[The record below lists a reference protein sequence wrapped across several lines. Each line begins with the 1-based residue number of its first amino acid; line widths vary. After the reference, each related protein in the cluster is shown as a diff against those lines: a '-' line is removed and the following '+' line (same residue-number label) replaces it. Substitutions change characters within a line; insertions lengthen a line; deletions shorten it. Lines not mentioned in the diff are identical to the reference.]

1 MSLRH
6 GLWGK
11 IRRSEG
17 IKKLYI
23 NKISKIYSDYR
34 LTYHFP
40 LRIFRASLSR
50 KILTTLEYRCHG
62 PYDMY
67 SNTMRRFPL
76 LNNTVRHINNP
87 FTHIF
92 VTNTQ

>member
-1 MSLRH
+1 MSLQHVLR
-6 GLWGK
+6 GK

-17 IKKLYI
+17 IKKVYI
-23 NKISKIYSDYR
+23 NKFSKIYNDYR
-34 LTYHFP
+34 LTYHFQ
-40 LRIFRASLSR
+40 LRIFRTSLSR

-76 LNNTVRHINNP
+76 RNNTVRHINNP
-87 FTHIF
+87 FTHKF